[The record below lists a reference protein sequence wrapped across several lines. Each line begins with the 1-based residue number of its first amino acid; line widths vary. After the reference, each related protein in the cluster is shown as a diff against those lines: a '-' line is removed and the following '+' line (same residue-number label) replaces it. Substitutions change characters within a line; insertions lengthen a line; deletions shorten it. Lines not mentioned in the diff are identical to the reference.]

1 MRTRKS
7 RRAPWRVIPLLLV
20 PLTAGGAAAAIGAPA
35 VDPTDGRY
43 TGFTQQQAVV
53 KSERK
58 LEFKV
63 KGRRIIL
70 TKEPLVAFGACVTP
84 PTFLPEPGDRR
95 RTKISGRGTFSF
107 THTFLGSR
115 IDRISGRFVSDSVIE
130 GEVLYHFHPSA
141 TCGGGKTKTTF
152 KATR

>member
-1 MRTRKS
+1 
-7 RRAPWRVIPLLLV
+7 LLLA
-20 PLTAGGAAAAIGAPA
+20 PLTVWGAAAAIGAPA
-35 VDPTDGRY
+35 VDPKDGKY

-63 KGRRIIL
+63 KGRRITL
-70 TKEPLVAFGACVTP
+70 TKEPLVAFGSCVTP
-84 PTFLPEPGDRR
+84 PTFLPEPGDRI
-95 RTKISGRGTFSF
+95 RTKISGSGAFSF

-115 IDRISGRFVSDSVIE
+115 IDRIRGRFVGDSRIE
-130 GEVLYHFHPSA
+130 GEVLYYFHASA

-152 KATR
+152 RAKR